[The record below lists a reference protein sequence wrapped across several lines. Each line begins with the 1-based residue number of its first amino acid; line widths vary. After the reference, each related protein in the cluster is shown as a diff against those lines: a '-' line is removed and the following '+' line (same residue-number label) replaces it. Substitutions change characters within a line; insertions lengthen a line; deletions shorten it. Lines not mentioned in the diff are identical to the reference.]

1 MTRYERDIMT
11 DNNITPDLMEQI
23 GKYLKQK
30 LGKYLKQKRRAS
42 TLPRKQTNVMSKELL
57 DDIMSFVDEN
67 PNATMDDIVNDFG
80 TPEEYENQLYEN
92 ESDHEVEKI
101 KQRIKFRKIILI
113 AAILMVTI
121 IGIVYASAFVIQ
133 NKDAPGTYEEIKQ
146 DESVSY
152 ANIEGVE

>member
-11 DNNITPDLMEQI
+11 DNNIAPDLMEQI
-23 GKYLKQK
+23 
-30 LGKYLKQKRRAS
+30 GKYLKQKRRAS

-101 KQRIKFRKIILI
+101 KQRIKFRNHFNC
-113 AAILMVTI
+113 
-121 IGIVYASAFVIQ
+121 G
-133 NKDAPGTYEEIKQ
+133 N
-146 DESVSY
+146 SY
-152 ANIEGVE
+152 GYNYWNSLRECLCNSK

>member
-11 DNNITPDLMEQI
+11 DNNIAPDLMEQI
-23 GKYLKQK
+23 
-30 LGKYLKQKRRAS
+30 GKYLKQKRRAS

-101 KQRIKFRKIILI
+101 KQRIKFVFNLE
-113 AAILMVTI
+113 TI
-121 IGIVYASAFVIQ
+121 FRP
-133 NKDAPGTYEEIKQ
+133 NPM
-146 DESVSY
+146 
-152 ANIEGVE
+152 

>member
-11 DNNITPDLMEQI
+11 DNNIAPDLMEQI
-23 GKYLKQK
+23 
-30 LGKYLKQKRRAS
+30 GKYLKQKRRAS

-101 KQRIKFRKIILI
+101 KQRIKFMKKYFMGLPIRTETPT
-113 AAILMVTI
+113 VTVTCDNY
-121 IGIVYASAFVIQ
+121 GNLS
-133 NKDAPGTYEEIKQ
+133 
-146 DESVSY
+146 
-152 ANIEGVE
+152 

>member
-23 GKYLKQK
+23 
-30 LGKYLKQKRRAS
+30 GKYLKQKRRAS

-133 NKDAPGTYEEIKQ
+133 NKDAPVTYEEIKQ

>member
-11 DNNITPDLMEQI
+11 DNNIAPDLMEQN
-23 GKYLKQK
+23 
-30 LGKYLKQKRRAS
+30 LKQKRRAS

>member
-11 DNNITPDLMEQI
+11 DNNIAPDLMEQI

-30 LGKYLKQKRRAS
+30 RQAS
-42 TLPRKQTNVMSKELL
+42 TLPRKQTDVMSKELL
-57 DDIMSFVDEN
+57 DDIMSFVAEN

-133 NKDAPGTYEEIKQ
+133 NKDALGTYEEIKQ

>member
-11 DNNITPDLMEQI
+11 DNNIAPDLMEQI
-23 GKYLKQK
+23 
-30 LGKYLKQKRRAS
+30 GKYLKQKRRAS

-57 DDIMSFVDEN
+57 
-67 PNATMDDIVNDFG
+67 DDIVNDFG

>member
-11 DNNITPDLMEQI
+11 DNNIAPDLMEQI
-23 GKYLKQK
+23 
-30 LGKYLKQKRRAS
+30 GKYLKQKRRAS

-57 DDIMSFVDEN
+57 DVMSFVDEN

-121 IGIVYASAFVIQ
+121 IGIVYASALL
-133 NKDAPGTYEEIKQ
+133 DAHFSINGTEQ
-146 DESVSY
+146 ESIGY
-152 ANIEGVE
+152 IETIPENS

>member
-23 GKYLKQK
+23 
-30 LGKYLKQKRRAS
+30 GKYLKQKRRAS

-67 PNATMDDIVNDFG
+67 PI
-80 TPEEYENQLYEN
+80 YEN

>member
-1 MTRYERDIMT
+1 MILAHLRNMRINFMKTNLIM
-11 DNNITPDLMEQI
+11 
-23 GKYLKQK
+23 K
-30 LGKYLKQKRRAS
+30 
-42 TLPRKQTNVMSKELL
+42 
-57 DDIMSFVDEN
+57 
-67 PNATMDDIVNDFG
+67 
-80 TPEEYENQLYEN
+80 
-92 ESDHEVEKI
+92 VEKI

>member
-11 DNNITPDLMEQI
+11 DNNIAPDLMEQI
-23 GKYLKQK
+23 
-30 LGKYLKQKRRAS
+30 GKYLKQKRRAS
-42 TLPRKQTNVMSKELL
+42 TLPRKKELL

>member
-23 GKYLKQK
+23 GKY
-30 LGKYLKQKRRAS
+30 RAS

>member
-11 DNNITPDLMEQI
+11 DNNIAPDLMEQI
-23 GKYLKQK
+23 GKYLK
-30 LGKYLKQKRRAS
+30 AS

>member
-1 MTRYERDIMT
+1 
-11 DNNITPDLMEQI
+11 
-23 GKYLKQK
+23 
-30 LGKYLKQKRRAS
+30 
-42 TLPRKQTNVMSKELL
+42 MSKELL

-121 IGIVYASAFVIQ
+121 IGIVYASALVLQ
-133 NKDAPGTYEEIKQ
+133 NNDAPGTYEKSLEN
-146 DESVSY
+146 ESEY
-152 ANIEGVE
+152 NISIE

>member
-23 GKYLKQK
+23 
-30 LGKYLKQKRRAS
+30 GKYLKQKRRAS

-57 DDIMSFVDEN
+57 DDIMSFVD
-67 PNATMDDIVNDFG
+67 
-80 TPEEYENQLYEN
+80 ENQLYEN

>member
-11 DNNITPDLMEQI
+11 DNNIAPDLMEQI
-23 GKYLKQK
+23 
-30 LGKYLKQKRRAS
+30 GKYLKQKRRAS

-92 ESDHEVEKI
+92 ESDHESRENKATYKI
-101 KQRIKFRKIILI
+101 SEDHFNC
-113 AAILMVTI
+113 
-121 IGIVYASAFVIQ
+121 G
-133 NKDAPGTYEEIKQ
+133 N
-146 DESVSY
+146 SY
-152 ANIEGVE
+152 GYNYWNSLRECLCNSK

>member
-11 DNNITPDLMEQI
+11 DNNIAPDLMEQI
-23 GKYLKQK
+23 
-30 LGKYLKQKRRAS
+30 GKYLKQKRRAS

-67 PNATMDDIVNDFG
+67 PDDIVNDFG

>member
-11 DNNITPDLMEQI
+11 DNNIAPDLMEQI
-23 GKYLKQK
+23 
-30 LGKYLKQKRRAS
+30 GKYLKQKRRAS

-121 IGIVYASAFVIQ
+121 IGIV
-133 NKDAPGTYEEIKQ
+133 PL
-146 DESVSY
+146 
-152 ANIEGVE
+152 

>member
-11 DNNITPDLMEQI
+11 DNNIAPDLMEQI

-30 LGKYLKQKRRAS
+30 RQAS
-42 TLPRKQTNVMSKELL
+42 TLPRKQTDVMSKELL
-57 DDIMSFVDEN
+57 DDIMSFVAEN

-121 IGIVYASAFVIQ
+121 IGIVYASALL
-133 NKDAPGTYEEIKQ
+133 DAHFSINGT
-146 DESVSY
+146 DPESIGY
-152 ANIEGVE
+152 IETIPENS

>member
-11 DNNITPDLMEQI
+11 DNNIAPDLMEQI
-23 GKYLKQK
+23 
-30 LGKYLKQKRRAS
+30 GKYLKQKRRAS

-57 DDIMSFVDEN
+57 DDIM
-67 PNATMDDIVNDFG
+67 MDDIVNDFG

-121 IGIVYASAFVIQ
+121 IGIVYASALVLQ
-133 NKDAPGTYEEIKQ
+133 NNDAPGTYEKSLEN
-146 DESVSY
+146 ESEY
-152 ANIEGVE
+152 NISIE

>member
-11 DNNITPDLMEQI
+11 DNNIAPDLMEQI

-30 LGKYLKQKRRAS
+30 RQAS
-42 TLPRKQTNVMSKELL
+42 TLPRKQTDVMSKELL
-57 DDIMSFVDEN
+57 DDIMSFVAEN

-92 ESDHEVEKI
+92 ESDHEVEKK

-121 IGIVYASAFVIQ
+121 IGIVYASALVLQ
-133 NKDAPGTYEEIKQ
+133 NNDAPGTYEKSLEN
-146 DESVSY
+146 ESEY
-152 ANIEGVE
+152 NISIE

>member
-23 GKYLKQK
+23 
-30 LGKYLKQKRRAS
+30 GKYLKQKRRAS

-67 PNATMDDIVNDFG
+67 PNATMDDIVG

>member
-1 MTRYERDIMT
+1 MILAHLRNMRINFM
-11 DNNITPDLMEQI
+11 
-23 GKYLKQK
+23 K
-30 LGKYLKQKRRAS
+30 
-42 TLPRKQTNVMSKELL
+42 TNL
-57 DDIMSFVDEN
+57 I
-67 PNATMDDIVNDFG
+67 
-80 TPEEYENQLYEN
+80 
-92 ESDHEVEKI
+92 HEVEKI

>member
-1 MTRYERDIMT
+1 
-11 DNNITPDLMEQI
+11 
-23 GKYLKQK
+23 
-30 LGKYLKQKRRAS
+30 
-42 TLPRKQTNVMSKELL
+42 
-57 DDIMSFVDEN
+57 
-67 PNATMDDIVNDFG
+67 MDDIVKILAHLRNMRINFR
-80 TPEEYENQLYEN
+80 N

>member
-11 DNNITPDLMEQI
+11 DNNIAPDLMEQI
-23 GKYLKQK
+23 
-30 LGKYLKQKRRAS
+30 GKYLKQKRRAS
-42 TLPRKQTNVMSKELL
+42 TLPRKKTEVMSKELL
-57 DDIMSFVDEN
+57 DDIMSFVAEN

-121 IGIVYASAFVIQ
+121 IGIVYASALVLQ
-133 NKDAPGTYEEIKQ
+133 NNDAPGTYEKSLEN
-146 DESVSY
+146 ESEY
-152 ANIEGVE
+152 NISIE